1 MYIAKFT
8 ATAEQIQYAH
18 SALQRSLAAGYK
30 DKFNGKQKDT
40 ALNTDLRFRG
50 FLGEVLF
57 ADAYGLPRPKE
68 CFGIAGQD
76 YGKDFVLG
84 GCNFD
89 VKTVKLKTTPTAAR
103 NVSFILPDSMIDAPK
118 SVTEYYFF
126 IAIIE
131 TSGGFDAYLCGSISA
146 AKIKARTIGTAY
158 KAGDKLHFGR
168 GTANDFVFHNDCL
181 RLNIGEIVPVKITP
195 KIEKLPNFAQ
205 VEIA

>member
-8 ATAEQIQYAH
+8 ATTAQIDYAKE
-18 SALQRSLAAGYK
+18 ALQRSLPAGYK
-30 DKFNGKQKDT
+30 DKFNGNQKDT
-40 ALNTDLRFRG
+40 ALNTDLRYRG

-89 VKTVKLKTTPTAAR
+89 VKTVKLKTAPTAAR
-103 NVSFILPDSMIDAPK
+103 SVSFILPDSMIDAPK

-126 IAIIE
+126 IAIVE
-131 TSGGFDAYLCGSISA
+131 TSGGFDAYLCGSVSA
-146 AKIKARTIGTAY
+146 EKIKKRTIGTAY
-158 KAGDKLHFGR
+158 KAGDKLHFGY
-168 GTANDFVFHNDCL
+168 GAANDFVFHNDCL
-181 RLNIGEIVPVKITP
+181 RLNIGEIVPVKITAR
-195 KIEKLPNFAQ
+195 IEKLPNFAQ
-205 VEIA
+205 IEIA